1 MDDRRPGGAADT
13 RPLLLLATR
22 QQDHH
27 RPSRLLLVISP
38 PTRKTVMMVVVLE
51 ATPLTLVWR
60 PSIAALLQHCA
71 SADTKTLPPLP
82 PMKCTVVAD
91 FMSLS
96 LLRMPKNAGSAPC
109 GAITAGQGHRHH
121 L

>member
-1 MDDRRPGGAADT
+1 
-13 RPLLLLATR
+13 
-22 QQDHH
+22 
-27 RPSRLLLVISP
+27 LLLVVSP
-38 PTRKTVMMVVVLE
+38 PTRKTVTMVVVLE

-71 SADTKTLPPLP
+71 SADTTTSPPLP
-82 PMKCTVVAD
+82 LPPIKCTVVAD

-96 LLRMPKNAGSAPC
+96 PLRMPKNAGSAPC